1 MRKLKL
7 MIVDDHAAFRQV
19 VKSLLQPLT
28 ADWVECEDGQE
39 AVDRYPQAQ
48 PDLVL
53 MDIEMKPLDGL
64 QACARV
70 KARFPD
76 ARIIILTQY
85 DDADLH
91 AAAAKAG
98 ACGYVLKENLPQVR
112 ELIEAEDRRQQP
124 ALR

>member
-1 MRKLKL
+1 

-19 VKSLLQPLT
+19 VKSLVQPLI
-28 ADWVECEDGQE
+28 ADLVECEDGQE

-64 QACARV
+64 QASARI
-70 KARFPD
+70 KARFPG
-76 ARIIILTQY
+76 ARIFILTQY

-91 AAAAKAG
+91 TAAAQAG

-112 ELIEAEDRRQQP
+112 VLIEAETRRDHP
-124 ALR
+124 APH